1 MSGQSKVIEKTALC
15 IKIQILQSFWKNS
28 MLFIFFVFH
37 YFLCFLQSICL
48 QAAIAVNKKIWIKN
62 SAQSGELKS
71 QNSFCFF
78 SKWFPYFFV
87 SQHHVLRIFRYSCY
101 ILEKKKKKKQQI
113 SEDSNIFDYVKDI
126 WKKFLTIFHFL
137 LLWYFNKVC
146 ISAIDKMYQKRGRA
160 CKQLFARNCS

>member
-1 MSGQSKVIEKTALC
+1 
-15 IKIQILQSFWKNS
+15 
-28 MLFIFFVFH
+28 MLFFCISLFFMFPPVH
-37 YFLCFLQSICL
+37 LSAGRHCSEQKNL
-48 QAAIAVNKKIWIKN
+48 NKN

-78 SKWFPYFFV
+78 FQMIFIFFV
-87 SQHHVLRIFRYSCY
+87 SQYHVLRIFRYSSS

-137 LLWYFNKVC
+137 LLWYFNKLC